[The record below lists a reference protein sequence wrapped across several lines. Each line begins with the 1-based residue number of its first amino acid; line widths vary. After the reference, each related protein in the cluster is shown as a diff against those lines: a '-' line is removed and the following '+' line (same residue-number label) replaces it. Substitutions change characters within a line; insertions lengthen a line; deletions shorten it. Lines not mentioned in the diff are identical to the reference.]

1 MKKIVLFLSFVLSS
15 LLVFAQGTPDFVC
28 STPTIATHTI
38 NATSAGIAWKSTTVT
53 AAASYTLEYRSCS
66 QTAWTT
72 VNNLTTAG
80 SVDGSGLYIIQ
91 NLSACQ
97 CYVVRIRAN
106 CSANEVSDWRTL
118 EFHTTGCAEPCHAPS
133 GLIAAAR
140 ETMALLTWSAGAT
153 GTIYTV
159 QWKTSRE
166 TDWKTQ
172 TATTNSLTIND
183 LQPCNEYQFR
193 VKSACSNT
201 SSSEFS
207 ALGKFKTSGC
217 VAPCSTPH
225 ELHIIVAPDRSYAS
239 LTWASTG
246 ARAYEVMYSISDGT
260 TQTVTVTTNSFRLL
274 NVASCKTYKFKV
286 RSICGSTTS
295 TTPVYS
301 EWSADVSVNTEGC
314 LRCLAPSHLS
324 YVATD
329 GSATLKWDAITG
341 ALSYE
346 IQWKGPND
354 NDWHTVSGVH
364 EASYRLT
371 GLALCSWFTFRVKA
385 NCTATSSSVWS
396 APMGFK
402 TLGCAPVCAAPRD
415 VRVSV
420 NDATAVISWIGA
432 TLVAGSYKLLV
443 IREDGVTTLETTVTG
458 NSYTLTG
465 LALCKK
471 YKVQVKAVCSNIS
484 VSEIVTTKFET
495 RGCPTT
501 TCNTP
506 REVAFQVEADKVMI
520 KWSNVGATNYYVEY
534 TSSLDNATIWT
545 RETTTGN
552 AMTLRGLLPCKV
564 YYFRIAAV
572 CPSGVLAFTEPF
584 RFTTTG
590 CPTTCESPTGLS
602 SEVVN
607 DTEASLKFNLIAGQ
621 TYTVQYRVTGTT
633 AWTSIALNAATT
645 NNLPVRITGLLNCT
659 SYQWRV
665 LRNCSA
671 TSVAESNTETFK
683 TLGCA
688 GVCERTTGLVSEIT
702 DDIVA
707 VVRFNFVTG
716 QNYTVQYR
724 LAGTTAWTS
733 IVLNGMTP
741 NSLPVRITG
750 LLNCTTY
757 QWRVLRNCSSTS
769 LSESEVLTFKTKGC
783 VTPCAAPR
791 DLVVNTTTANLANFT
806 WIMPA
811 TGLTYQVRYGA
822 AADNAYLNAT
832 ATTTTNNLVVLRE
845 LVACRYYVAQVR
857 TVCANG
863 TFSDWSTSVKFRVG
877 ENCLSAEPVS
887 SAIAQKQYIS
897 DFGIYPNPG
906 SEFVQVAY
914 KLENEANVKIELIN
928 LQGQVVSRL
937 DGGNQEV
944 GNYMQTLDN
953 LSNVHNGIYLVVIR
967 ANGKVVDTQK
977 WQKQ

>member
-1 MKKIVLFLSFVLSS
+1 MAS
-15 LLVFAQGTPDFVC
+15 AQDTPELVC
-28 STPTIATHTI
+28 STPTIATNTI
-38 NATSAGIAWKSTTVT
+38 SATSAGIAWKSTT

-72 VNNLTTAG
+72 VNNLTTGG
-80 SVDGSGLYIIQ
+80 SVDGSGLYVIQ

-106 CSANEVSDWRTL
+106 CSANEVSDWRTS
-118 EFHTTGCAEPCHAPS
+118 EFHTAGCVELCHAPS

-140 ETMALLTWSAGAT
+140 ETMASLNWTAGAT
-153 GTIYTV
+153 GTVYTV

-166 TDWKTQ
+166 TEWKTQ
-172 TATTNSLTIND
+172 TATTNSLIINE

-193 VKSACSNT
+193 VKSTCSNST
-201 SSSEFS
+201 SSEFG
-207 ALGKFKTSGC
+207 ALGKFKTLGC
-217 VAPCSTPH
+217 VAPCSTPR
-225 ELHIIVAPDRSYAS
+225 ELHAVVAADRSYAY
-239 LTWASTG
+239 LTWATTG
-246 ARAYEVMYSISDGT
+246 ARAYEVMYSVSDGT
-260 TQTVTVTTNSFRLL
+260 TQTQIVTINALRLL

-286 RSICGSTTS
+286 RSICGSATS

-301 EWSADVSVNTEGC
+301 EWSADISVNTEGC
-314 LRCLAPSHLS
+314 SRCVAPSRLS

-329 GSATLKWDAITG
+329 GSATLKWDVIAGAI
-341 ALSYE
+341 SYE
-346 IQWKGPND
+346 VQWMGPND
-354 NDWHTVSGVH
+354 TEWHTISGVR
-364 EASYRLT
+364 EATTRLT
-371 GLALCSWFTFRVKA
+371 GLAVCSWYSFRVKA
-385 NCTATSSSVWS
+385 NCTTTTSSVWS
-396 APMGFK
+396 APMRFK
-402 TLGCAPVCAAPRD
+402 TLGCPAVCAVPRD
-415 VRVSV
+415 VRVTVS
-420 NDATAVISWIGA
+420 DATAVISWIGA
-432 TLVAGSYKLLV
+432 TSVAGSYKLIV
-443 IREDGVTTLETTVTG
+443 IREDGVTALETAVTG

-471 YKVQVKAVCSNIS
+471 YKVQVKAVCSNTS
-484 VSEIVTTKFET
+484 VSEIVTTTFET

-501 TCNTP
+501 TCNAP
-506 REVAFQVEADKVMI
+506 REVTFQVEANKVTI
-520 KWSNVGATNYYVEY
+520 KWNNVSATKYYVEY
-534 TSSLDNATIWT
+534 TTSIDNTTAWT
-545 RETTTGN
+545 RETVSSN
-552 AMTLRGLLPCKV
+552 AIMLSGLLPCKV

-572 CPSGVLAFTEPF
+572 CTNGVSAFTEPYH
-584 RFTTTG
+584 FTSAG
-590 CPTTCESPTGLS
+590 CTNNCESPTALG
-602 SEVVN
+602 SEIVN
-607 DTEASLKFNLIAGQ
+607 ENEASLKFNLIAGQ
-621 TYTVQYRVTGTT
+621 SYTVQYRVTGST

-645 NNLPVRITGLLNCT
+645 NNLPVRITGLLKCT

-665 LRNCSA
+665 LHNCSA
-671 TSVAESNTETFK
+671 TNVAESNNETFK
-683 TLGCA
+683 TTGCTA
-688 GVCERTTGLVSEIT
+688 TCERTTGLLSDIT
-702 DDIVA
+702 NDNVA
-707 VVRFNFVTG
+707 VVKFTYISG
-716 QNYTVQYR
+716 QYYTVQYR
-724 LAGTTAWTS
+724 VAGTTAWTS
-733 IVLNGMTP
+733 IALNGATP
-741 NSLPVRITG
+741 NNVPVRITG

-769 LSESEVLTFKTKGC
+769 LSESEVSTFKTNGC

-791 DLVVNTTTANLANFT
+791 NLVVNITGATLANFT

-832 ATTTTNNLVVLRE
+832 ATSTTNNLVVLRE
-845 LVACRYYVAQVR
+845 LVTCRYYVAQVR

-863 TFSDWSTSVKFRVG
+863 TFSDWTTSLKFRVG

-887 SAIAQKQYIS
+887 GAIAQKQYIS

-914 KLENEANVKIELIN
+914 RLENEANVKIELIN